1 MTGVMCAPRATMG
14 AVGTSLPAARGRVA
28 GRKVPA
34 GAKGGAVV
42 RGRRSSRGVR
52 VRAAGGGLFGA
63 ASAVNTQEI
72 AAKITEIKETELE
85 LSRGI
90 WRAVDA
96 ATAAATDAVRSRALE
111 ERLAEAEL
119 ELEAEQAGR
128 REAAEEQLR
137 LEEELAAAQ
146 KDLASALTDSNRA
159 ETAAFTMSRRL
170 AAALRAQSNSAK
182 LIARLRKS

>member
-1 MTGVMCAPRATMG
+1 
-14 AVGTSLPAARGRVA
+14 
-28 GRKVPA
+28 
-34 GAKGGAVV
+34 
-42 RGRRSSRGVR
+42 
-52 VRAAGGGLFGA
+52 
-63 ASAVNTQEI
+63 
-72 AAKITEIKETELE
+72 
-85 LSRGI
+85 
-90 WRAVDA
+90 
-96 ATAAATDAVRSRALE
+96 VRSRALE